1 MSPRTQLIILL
12 LTLLILA
19 GCGRRQAE
27 EPTPVAPTA
36 RPAATAPV
44 APTPTAAP
52 TAAPTVVATVAATAA
67 PIPAAPATADSGSAQ
82 EGLMAALVAQQ
93 NGGPYR
99 VQTTVVTGDTT
110 MEMLAEI
117 VPPDRLRSVTNTGGI
132 QVEIIIIGD
141 TAYIKNGDTPWVSL
155 PDSGFGSQILGA
167 LSSEALMEQNLIADV
182 QRVGQETVDGESAII
197 YAFQSSF
204 GEGEDALSAMTR
216 IWVSESRGLPLRVE
230 NEGEIDGSP
239 SRTVQI
245 VQYDTTITIEP
256 PIQ

>member
-44 APTPTAAP
+44 AATAPTAAP
-52 TAAPTVVATVAATAA
+52 TAAPTVAPTAA
-67 PIPAAPATADSGSAQ
+67 PVPAAPATADSGSAQ

-93 NGGPYR
+93 NVGPYR